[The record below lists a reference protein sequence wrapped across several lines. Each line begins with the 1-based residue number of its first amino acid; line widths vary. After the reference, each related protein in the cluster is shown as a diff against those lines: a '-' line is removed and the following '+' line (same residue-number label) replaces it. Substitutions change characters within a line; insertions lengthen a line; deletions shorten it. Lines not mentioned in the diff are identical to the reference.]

1 MIYPINSIFTNSSQY
16 KRISQTPNTKITFG
30 EIDDS
35 GNYKYPYYSPQNYE
49 LKNSKECKKAKIE
62 AEYIKKFSDLCKV
75 ADEID
80 MDNATFWELEKKL
93 SEEKANELEYFND

>member
-16 KRISQTPNTKITFG
+16 KRISQTQNTKITFG

-49 LKNSKECKKAKIE
+49 LKIVKN
-62 AEYIKKFSDLCKV
+62 V
-75 ADEID
+75 
-80 MDNATFWELEKKL
+80 KKL
-93 SEEKANELEYFND
+93 RLKQSILKNFLIYVESQMK